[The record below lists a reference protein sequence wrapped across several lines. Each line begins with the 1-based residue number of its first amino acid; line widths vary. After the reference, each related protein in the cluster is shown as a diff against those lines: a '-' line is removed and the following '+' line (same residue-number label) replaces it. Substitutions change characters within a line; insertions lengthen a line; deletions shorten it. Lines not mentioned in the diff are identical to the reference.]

1 MNREKQ
7 ETYAFSLPKQTEEW
21 VTKELIE
28 KEKQSGEL
36 SKTVE
41 LEGLL
46 KGAAQYCEKLRKAA
60 FHYLC
65 KEKIVETQKPL
76 SIGTDAQN
84 DVAAISNDMFYR
96 RAYGWVQRE
105 IVDQTKIQK
114 NEYNYRL
121 KKIRD
126 LVKEEREVLVETT
139 GKEDPPPPV
148 IIDINDIRKSIRF
161 LSSKAVFGPITLL
174 DAQRQKKYDFRL
186 LGRQELKGRPTAI
199 IEAYPKNEKDAQ
211 FIYGKIWIDREDF
224 SVLKIKA
231 NPNSILGYD
240 KLKKLAEEL
249 NTRLFLDLETE
260 FFKYRNGIRFPT
272 QIHFEESYKG
282 GLFIRQ
288 FRGAKR
294 WTRTDNL
301 TTYYDYLFFNIDMDV
316 VYQ

>member
-1 MNREKQ
+1 M
-7 ETYAFSLPKQTEEW
+7 
-21 VTKELIE
+21 
-28 KEKQSGEL
+28 G
-36 SKTVE
+36 
-41 LEGLL
+41 
-46 KGAAQYCEKLRKAA
+46 
-60 FHYLC
+60 H
-65 KEKIVETQKPL
+65 
-76 SIGTDAQN
+76 
-84 DVAAISNDMFYR
+84 
-96 RAYGWVQRE
+96 
-105 IVDQTKIQK
+105 
-114 NEYNYRL
+114 
-121 KKIRD
+121 
-126 LVKEEREVLVETT
+126 
-139 GKEDPPPPV
+139 
-148 IIDINDIRKSIRF
+148 
-161 LSSKAVFGPITLL
+161 
-174 DAQRQKKYDFRL
+174 
-186 LGRQELKGRPTAI
+186 QELKCRPTAI
-199 IEAYPKNEKDAQ
+199 IEAYPKNEKDSQ

-260 FFKYRNGIRFPT
+260 FFKYRDGIRFPT